1 MVEEVDMV
9 VAAFRLILVV
19 VVVVEDFQEEG
30 VSQVAFLGVHAVV
43 LREEVVIEDEVEVE
57 DGIVDESISFS

>member
-1 MVEEVDMV
+1 MV

-57 DGIVDESISFS
+57 DGIVDESIS

>member
-1 MVEEVDMV
+1 MVEEVDVV

-19 VVVVEDFQEEG
+19 VVVVVEDFQEEG
-30 VSQVAFLGVHAVV
+30 VFQVAFLGVHTVV

-57 DGIVDESISFS
+57 DGIVDESIS

>member
-1 MVEEVDMV
+1 MEEVDVV

-30 VSQVAFLGVHAVV
+30 VFQVAFLGVHAVV

-57 DGIVDESISFS
+57 DGIVDESIS

>member
-1 MVEEVDMV
+1 MV

-30 VSQVAFLGVHAVV
+30 VFQVAFLGVHAVV

-57 DGIVDESISFS
+57 DGIVDESIS